1 MGILNCWRQF
11 GKRYFWPHLLLG
23 VVAAGIGVP
32 ALLANIS
39 QQTLTHLNTAS
50 VVEHQLNIERGLWQA
65 RVAQSSSINP
75 WQQYAIKRFLTRL
88 AIEVNAQNKAV
99 KQQAQ
104 NRPLLSLGDLSL
116 VDSLVDLLAVK
127 RIAVV
132 YQNTTYSFEFSHQ
145 AMGQTGLWLTHL
157 GGLRAGPISISSLV

>member
-32 ALLANIS
+32 VLLANIS
-39 QQTLTHLNTAS
+39 QQTLTHLNTSS

-65 RVAQSSSINP
+65 RLAQSSSINP

-99 KQQAQ
+99 K
-104 NRPLLSLGDLSL
+104 
-116 VDSLVDLLAVK
+116 
-127 RIAVV
+127 
-132 YQNTTYSFEFSHQ
+132 
-145 AMGQTGLWLTHL
+145 
-157 GGLRAGPISISSLV
+157 